1 MKFKTPSGKTV
12 PKILVYILIEGVL
25 YVYQPNYQRFVVFTV
40 LIYTALIYT
49 ADILLRYV
57 LYRLTI

>member
-40 LIYTALIYT
+40 LIYTAN
-49 ADILLRYV
+49 ILLRYV
-57 LYRLTI
+57 LYRLTV

>member
-40 LIYTALIYT
+40 LIYTA
-49 ADILLRYV
+49 DILLRYV

>member
-25 YVYQPNYQRFVVFTV
+25 YVYQLSYRFVPFTV
-40 LIYTALIYT
+40 LIYI
-49 ADILLRYV
+49 ADILLR
-57 LYRLTI
+57 

>member
-1 MKFKTPSGKTV
+1 MKFKPPSGKTV

-40 LIYTALIYT
+40 LIYTA
-49 ADILLRYV
+49 DILLRYV
-57 LYRLTI
+57 LYRLTV